1 VQEARDPLRPLCR
14 CDIDI
19 IDFNCLE
26 SGEHFISVQR
36 AAVVSSRSDE
46 YRARAAECLERAQE
60 ARDFEVKRTADVGSR
75 RLGSILVSREIR
87 VTG

>member
-1 VQEARDPLRPLCR
+1 MQEARDPLRPLCR

-75 RLGSILVSREIR
+75 HLGSILVSREIR

>member
-1 VQEARDPLRPLCR
+1 MGQRARPECR

>member
-1 VQEARDPLRPLCR
+1 M
-14 CDIDI
+14 I
-19 IDFNCLE
+19 IPHSIIADSFRRAGGYFNCLE

-75 RLGSILVSREIR
+75 RFGSILVSREIR